1 MSSIPSRDPSRPTAT
16 SLKSSSNSDARS
28 RARFASCL
36 ALLVATL
43 LFLGG
48 TKPASAQGVIFV
60 TEFSQKISSTS
71 DSKGCSLPEAIYAA
85 NFDDNIAIASYDAN
99 GLPNFVRTNCLPGNG
114 NDRIILPTGGVF
126 TFFEIIDDI
135 ESALGPTA
143 TPGIRSAI
151 TIEGNGS
158 TLQWGQTRN
167 ARAFSVAEG
176 GNLTIQ
182 NMYIKGFKAKGG
194 DGADGGGGGLGAGG
208 AIYVE
213 GGHLTVENSTFDG
226 NQAVGGNGG
235 NHSTSGGG
243 GGLSGNG
250 GNAGA
255 DAVGRTLGGGGG
267 GGSRGNGARG
277 GGGPGAGSGG
287 GGTLTDGTI
296 GGALDVDTAI
306 GGLGGLSCGGAGGN
320 ADGKN
325 AQDASCPGGGG
336 GGGGAVSP
344 LSLFVSGG
352 HGGNGNY
359 GGGGGGAGAGGGV
372 GDGGRGGFG
381 GGGGEG
387 DTGGDG
393 GYGGGGGGS
402 SGSTLIGSDPFPG
415 GNPGHFAGRGG
426 SFGFGGGG
434 AALGGAIFSHKGTV
448 VIQNSTFANNF
459 VVNGVTPP
467 ATCFDDGCH
476 LAADGHAEGGAIFA
490 VNGSL
495 TVQNS
500 TINTNGTIGRTQIFV
515 DQESQGQT
523 SFTLENSIAYNEAG
537 LPECSYTD
545 GVQANGYGNLIGH
558 NAGCPGVVTSAS
570 PLLGLLQLNS
580 PGLTPTMAISK
591 VSPALDAADPSTS
604 LTVDQRGFPRP
615 QENGFDIGA
624 FELCIPKGILAFN
637 CTIPPDTNPNQ
648 PTIVNLTIQ
657 VSPAG
662 TGTTIPAPGNYPEAL
677 NSVVVVSATPNPGYG
692 FVNWTGGAADPTNPS
707 TTVVIDQGK
716 TITANFAPLSATM
729 AGNIIAKTG
738 PANARVW
745 TLSLLD
751 NGPGVA
757 QAVLI
762 HDFTLTQTFGAAC
775 APILKNAASFPL
787 SLGNLGPSQTGTTTI
802 TLDFTGCAAS
812 ARFTA
817 KFTFSANN
825 GAVSG
830 YVLRNNQFQ

>member
-1 MSSIPSRDPSRPTAT
+1 MSSIPSRDPSRTIAT
-16 SLKSSSNSDARS
+16 SLKSRS
-28 RARFASCL
+28 QNGRRLGFRFVWQFAVAI
-36 ALLVATL
+36 ALLAC
-43 LFLGG
+43 LGLS
-48 TKPASAQGVIFV
+48 KPSSAQGVIFV
-60 TEFSQKISSTS
+60 TDLTQKINGSG
-71 DSKGCSLPEAIYAA
+71 GCSLPEAIYAA
-85 NFDDNIAIASYDAN
+85 NFDDNIAVASYDAN
-99 GLPNFVRTNCLPGNG
+99 GLPHFVKTNCLPGNG
-114 NDRIILPTGGVF
+114 NDRIILPVAG
-126 TFFEIIDDI
+126 FFIFYEIVDDI

-143 TPGIRSAI
+143 TPGIRSVI

-158 TLQWGQTRN
+158 TLQLGQNQN
-167 ARAFSVAEG
+167 ARAFSVAQG

-182 NMYIKGFKAKGG
+182 NLYIKGFKVKGG
-194 DGADGGGGGLGAGG
+194 DGAGGGGGGLGAGG

-226 NQAVGGNGG
+226 NRAVGGNGG
-235 NHSTSGGG
+235 PHSVSISGGG

-250 GNAGA
+250 GDGGV
-255 DAVGRTLGGGGG
+255 DAIGQTLGGGGG

-287 GGTLTDGTI
+287 GGTLTGGTI

-359 GGGGGGAGAGGGV
+359 GGGGGGGGAGGGI

-402 SGSTLIGSDPFPG
+402 SGTTLIGGNSFPG
-415 GNPGHFAGRGG
+415 GNPGHFAGQGG
-426 SFGFGGGG
+426 AFGFGGGG
-434 AALGGAIFSHKGTV
+434 AALGGAIFSHNGTV
-448 VIQNSTFANNF
+448 VVQNSTFANNF

-467 ATCFDDGCH
+467 APCFDDSCN

-500 TINTNGTIGRTQIFV
+500 TINANGTIGRTQIFV

-523 SFTLENSIAYNEAG
+523 SFTLENSIVYNEAG

-545 GVQANGYGNLIGH
+545 GVQANGYGNLVGT
-558 NAGCPGVVTSAS
+558 NAGCPGVVSSAN
-570 PLLGLLQLNS
+570 PLLGPLQLNS
-580 PGLTPTMAISK
+580 PGITPTMAISK
-591 VSPALDAADPSTS
+591 LSPALDSADPSTS
-604 LTVDQRGFPRP
+604 LTIDQRGFPRP

-637 CTIPPDTNPNQ
+637 CVLPPDTNPNQ
-648 PTIVNLTIQ
+648 PTMVNLTMQ
-657 VSPAG
+657 ASPTG

-692 FVNWTGGAADPTNPS
+692 FLNWTGGAADPTNPL

-716 TITANFAPLSATM
+716 TITANFAPLGATM

-751 NGPGVA
+751 NGPGVT
-757 QAVLI
+757 QSVLI

-775 APILKNAASFPL
+775 TPILKNAAAFPL
-787 SLGNLGPSQTGTTTI
+787 SLSNLAAGQTGTTNV
-802 TLDFTGCAAS
+802 TLDFTG
-812 ARFTA
+812 
-817 KFTFSANN
+817 
-825 GAVSG
+825 
-830 YVLRNNQFQ
+830 LRGFRALHRQIHLFREQRRRLRLRSPQ